1 MYQEEK
7 DGEDETTTY
16 CWIESLYQRTA
27 EIEEE
32 GTQKPKLWLTKP
44 KDMREFLESES
55 CAEDSLGG
63 TPTAAVE
70 TTALPIKSLTI
81 GVPSL

>member
-1 MYQEEK
+1 MVE
-7 DGEDETTTY
+7 
-16 CWIESLYQRTA
+16 R
-27 EIEEE
+27 
-32 GTQKPKLWLTKP
+32 
-44 KDMREFLESES
+44 S